1 MVGRV
6 HFRVN
11 SPHQIRRNK
20 DSPLHHW
27 EDIIASR
34 QTHGQKG
41 ELTPPENGMLRKVLT
56 DNVTETLRWL
66 MDKCIVFF
74 GPMPELPNRKPRMH
88 VVVPNSRA
96 YIYHLQRHARKI
108 GVEIR
113 VNQRAQKLLRD
124 GERVIGVECAD
135 ADGGQHQYVARGG
148 VVLTSGDFSANR
160 EMKARYISEQAAR
173 IGPINPAST
182 GDGQRMAMEI
192 GARILNGHFSYT
204 SLRFLAPA
212 RQPVTQRIPPWPIIT
227 KFIVWALA
235 HLPESIL
242 RPFVLSY
249 VTTFLVPELKMF
261 AEGAILV
268 NKNGERFVDELDK
281 PEIALLDEP
290 DQCGYAIMDD
300 TTAQKFSAWPY
311 YISTAPGVAYAYLP
325 DYRRNRPDVY
335 ACGNTIA
342 ELAQR
347 RGIPAAALEK
357 TVADYN
363 QAAGKSGNTRPAI
376 LNPPYHSLGPIK
388 YLMGFTEG
396 GLAVNESLQV
406 LGDDDQPIPGCSGRG
421 AGQAGAVT
429 GSWPSS
435 RLGFYRG
442 ASPDGMRRSG
452 DLRRFRRRE
461 ARRLISVWVRA
472 PSGNRCAAHHTNCN
486 SRGCRGDSAG
496 HAEQLYK
503 ERYTRSHPARVGYE
517 RATPSQ
523 QRIIVSKEDS
533 T

>member
-1 MVGRV
+1 MLRREQFDVVVVGGGGAGFAAAIEARSYGRGV
-6 HFRVN
+6 VLLEKNPEVGGTTVWSVGSISASN
-11 SPHQIRRNK
+11 SPHQIRSGIQ

-27 EDIIASR
+27 EDMPLFA
-34 QTHGQKG
+34 THDKRTGKQG
-41 ELTPPENGMLRKVLT
+41 ELAPPENAMLRKVLT

-66 MDKCIVFF
+66 MDKGIVFF
-74 GPMPELPNRKPRMH
+74 GPMPEVPNRKPRMH

-108 GVEIR
+108 GVDIR
-113 VNQRAQKLLRD
+113 VNQRARSLLRD
-124 GERVIGVECAD
+124 GERVIGVECVD

-148 VVLTSGDFSANR
+148 VTLTSGDFSANR

-192 GARILNGHFSYT
+192 GARIVNGHFSYT

-212 RQPVTQRIPPWPIIT
+212 KQPLTQRIPPWPIAT
-227 KFIVWALA
+227 KFIAWALA

-242 RPFVLSY
+242 RPLVLSY

-300 TTAQKFSAWPY
+300 TVAQKFSAWPY

-335 ACGNTIA
+335 ACGSTIA

-363 QAAGKSGNTRPAI
+363 QAAGRSGSTRPAI
-376 LNPPYHSLGPIK
+376 VKPPYHSLGPIK

-406 LGDDDQPIPGCSGRG
+406 LGKDDKPIPGLFAAGGVGQGGLLLLGHGHHIGWAFTSGRI
-421 AGQAGAVT
+421 AGRNAAFLAT
-429 GSWPSS
+429 TEDLPE
-435 RLGFYRG
+435 
-442 ASPDGMRRSG
+442 ARSG
-452 DLRRFRRRE
+452 D
-461 ARRLISVWVRA
+461 V
-472 PSGNRCAAHHTNCN
+472 
-486 SRGCRGDSAG
+486 
-496 HAEQLYK
+496 
-503 ERYTRSHPARVGYE
+503 
-517 RATPSQ
+517 
-523 QRIIVSKEDS
+523 
-533 T
+533 

>member
-1 MVGRV
+1 MPREQFDVVVVGGGGAGFAAAIEARSYGRDV
-6 HFRVN
+6 VLLEKNPEVGGTTVWSVGSISASN
-11 SPHQIRRNK
+11 SPHQIRSGIK

-27 EDIIASR
+27 EDMPLFA
-34 QTHGQKG
+34 THDKRTGKQG
-41 ELTPPENGMLRKVLT
+41 ELAPPENDMLRQVLT

-66 MDKCIVFF
+66 MDKGVVFF
-74 GPMPELPNRKPRMH
+74 GPMPEVPNRKPRMH

-108 GVEIR
+108 GVDIR

-212 RQPVTQRIPPWPIIT
+212 RQAVTQRIPPWPVIT
-227 KFIVWALA
+227 KFIAWALA

-300 TTAQKFSAWPY
+300 TTAQKFSA
-311 YISTAPGVAYAYLP
+311 
-325 DYRRNRPDVY
+325 
-335 ACGNTIA
+335 
-342 ELAQR
+342 
-347 RGIPAAALEK
+347 
-357 TVADYN
+357 
-363 QAAGKSGNTRPAI
+363 
-376 LNPPYHSLGPIK
+376 
-388 YLMGFTEG
+388 
-396 GLAVNESLQV
+396 
-406 LGDDDQPIPGCSGRG
+406 
-421 AGQAGAVT
+421 
-429 GSWPSS
+429 
-435 RLGFYRG
+435 
-442 ASPDGMRRSG
+442 
-452 DLRRFRRRE
+452 
-461 ARRLISVWVRA
+461 
-472 PSGNRCAAHHTNCN
+472 
-486 SRGCRGDSAG
+486 
-496 HAEQLYK
+496 
-503 ERYTRSHPARVGYE
+503 
-517 RATPSQ
+517 
-523 QRIIVSKEDS
+523 
-533 T
+533 

>member
-1 MVGRV
+1 MPQKELFDVVVIGAGGAGFAAAIEARSYGRDVVLLEKNPEVGGTTV
-6 HFRVN
+6 WSVGSISASN
-11 SPHQIRRNK
+11 SPHQIRSGIK

-27 EDIIASR
+27 EDMPLFA
-34 QTHGQKG
+34 THDKRTGKQG
-41 ELTPPENGMLRKVLT
+41 ELAPPDNAMLRKVLT

-66 MDKCIVFF
+66 MDKGVVFF
-74 GPMPELPNRKPRMH
+74 GPMPEVPNRKPRMH

-108 GVEIR
+108 GVDIR
-113 VNQRAQKLLRD
+113 VNQRAQSLRRD

-192 GARILNGHFSYT
+192 GARIVNGHFSYT

-212 RQPVTQRIPPWPIIT
+212 TQPLTQRIPPWPIAT
-227 KFIVWALA
+227 KFIAWALA

-242 RPFVLSY
+242 RPLVLSY

-281 PEIALLDEP
+281 PEIALLDQP

-300 TTAQKFSAWPY
+300 TVAKKFSAWPY

-363 QAAGKSGNTRPAI
+363 QAAGRSGNTRPAI
-376 LNPPYHSLGPIK
+376 VKPPYHSLGPIK
-388 YLMGFTEG
+388 NLMGFTEG
-396 GLAVNESLQV
+396 GLAVNENLQV
-406 LGDDDQPIPGCSGRG
+406 LGKGDQPIPGLFAAGGVGQGGLLLLGHGHHIGWAFTSGRI
-421 AGQAGAVT
+421 AGRNAAFLATTEDLPEAG
-429 GSWPSS
+429 
-435 RLGFYRG
+435 
-442 ASPDGMRRSG
+442 
-452 DLRRFRRRE
+452 
-461 ARRLISVWVRA
+461 
-472 PSGNRCAAHHTNCN
+472 SGN
-486 SRGCRGDSAG
+486 
-496 HAEQLYK
+496 
-503 ERYTRSHPARVGYE
+503 V
-517 RATPSQ
+517 
-523 QRIIVSKEDS
+523 
-533 T
+533 